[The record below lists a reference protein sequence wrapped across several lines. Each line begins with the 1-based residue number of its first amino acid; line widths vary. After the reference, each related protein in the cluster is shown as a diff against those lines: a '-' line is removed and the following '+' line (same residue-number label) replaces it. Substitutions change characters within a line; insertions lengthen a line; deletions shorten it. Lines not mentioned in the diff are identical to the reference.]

1 MNSIWITNPVCAWI
15 AVHYIGIGIVLMLM
29 SVTFFIGFI
38 GYVKYNEKYTDDIA
52 PEENLAGEVLK
63 ISIWVSAVS
72 AILVTL
78 YALLCLYCTAKAN
91 LSAFSNRGNNDIY
104 TAKVYTVKKYKGQSW
119 YDKNKNSD
127 IKSGWIDPDT
137 NYHGSITVLTDNNH
151 SFNVANKRTYIIKK
165 KSDIKH
171 SNKQYLMQVVVT
183 KPKSDLNNSS
193 KKLAKMYNS
202 KTAIVLTLY
211 QKNKKDMQW
220 KKTE

>member
-1 MNSIWITNPVCAWI
+1 MNNIWITNPICAWI

-29 SVTFFIGFI
+29 SVVFFISFI
-38 GYVKYNEKYTDDIA
+38 GYVRYNENHKGDIA

-63 ISIWVSAVS
+63 IGIWISAAS

-91 LSAFSNRGNNDIY
+91 LSAFSNRESNNIY
-104 TAKVYTVKKYKGQSW
+104 TAKVYNVKKYKRQSW

-165 KSDIKH
+165 KTDIKNR
-171 SNKQYLMQVVVT
+171 NKQYLMQVVVT
-183 KPKSDLNNSS
+183 KPKSNLNSSS

-202 KTAIVLTLY
+202 HTAIVLTLY
-211 QKNKKDMQW
+211 QKNKKDMKW